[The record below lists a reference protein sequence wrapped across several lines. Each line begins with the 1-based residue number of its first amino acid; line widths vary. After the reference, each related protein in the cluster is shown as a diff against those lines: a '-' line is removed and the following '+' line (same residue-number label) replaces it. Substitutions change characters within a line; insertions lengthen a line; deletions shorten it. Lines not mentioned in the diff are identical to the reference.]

1 MPRADQLQQ
10 GVERLQLRMS
20 AANLIDV
27 VDDFN
32 NAARLLRLGGALL
45 QHELACDRSWRIAD
59 HRAITSHFTS

>member
-45 QHELACDRSWRIAD
+45 QHELA
-59 HRAITSHFTS
+59 